1 PAPRL
6 AQGLWVPEL
15 MSVLRSALGIGAVSA
30 VAFGGAYAAGTATR
44 AHDAAKPPAAAPAAA
59 TPARPSIAD
68 LAPAADPPRLRL
80 DRAAGRRRAPG
91 RATKP
96 LATTAV
102 AARPVRV
109 VAPAPRPVTSTP
121 VARPAPAPSTTSP
134 TVHRQSTETPSVAF
148 FDDGG

>member
-1 PAPRL
+1 
-6 AQGLWVPEL
+6 
-15 MSVLRSALGIGAVSA
+15 MTVLRSALGIGGVCA

-44 AHDAAKPPAAAPAAA
+44 RPDAAKAPAHAPAAA
-59 TPARPSIAD
+59 AHARTSIAD
-68 LAPAADPPRLRL
+68 LAPAADLPGLRI
-80 DRAAGRRRAPG
+80 DRVAAKRRAAGQ
-91 RATKP
+91 ATKP

-121 VARPAPAPSTTSP
+121 VARRTPAPSTTAP
-134 TVHRQSTETPSVAF
+134 TAHRQSTETPSVAF